1 MPVGEAGTADRGN
14 LISRRDFVRSAGAV
28 GVATVLLTAKGFQ
41 PPRLYQ
47 VTEHVRPVRGLRQRT
62 RAAFLT
68 DLHLGPYLDAE
79 DLARWVSSAIDLEP
93 DLVLLGGDIVDS
105 RYRGDLTGLVR
116 QLSRL
121 TAPLG
126 VHAVLGNHDHSRFRR
141 LDPLLEALDAAGVRL
156 LLNGSER
163 VREDLVLAGIDD
175 LRVGRPDVQA
185 ALGSAEELGAA
196 GTEGDP
202 ALVFLSHNPDVIPE
216 MPRSPDLLLAG
227 HTHGGQVRLPLIGA
241 VVTSSRYGRRY
252 LDGWV
257 RAPMPAFVSRGLG
270 VTGVPFRYDCPA
282 ELVHLVLEPA

>member
-1 MPVGEAGTADRGN
+1 M
-14 LISRRDFVRSAGAV
+14 RSAGAV

-47 VTEHVRPVRGLRQRT
+47 VTERTRPVRGLRQRT
-62 RAAFLT
+62 RIAFLT
-68 DLHLGPYLDAE
+68 DLHLGPFLDEE
-79 DLARWVSSAIDLEP
+79 DLARWVGSTMDLSP
-93 DLVLLGGDIVDS
+93 DLILLGGDSVDS

-116 QLSRL
+116 QLSKL
-121 TAPLG
+121 AAPLG

-141 LDPLLEALDAAGVRL
+141 LDPLLEAFGSAGVGL
-156 LLNGSER
+156 LLNRSER

-175 LRVGRPDVQA
+175 LRVGRPDIQA
-185 ALGSAEELGAA
+185 ALDSAAELGATGA
-196 GTEGDP
+196 EGDP

-216 MPRSPDLLLAG
+216 LPRAPDLLLAG

-257 RAPMPAFVSRGLG
+257 RAPMPAYVSRGLG

-282 ELVHLVLEPA
+282 ELVHLVLEPG